1 MTKDAYFEMCE
12 MLGQDPIEEEIPVE
26 VSDFPDLVQQCFVLY
41 GILADNWDSM
51 GGGYM
56 GKDYS
61 IVFNLLQVYQITEP
75 EEILLCLDFLQH
87 MDSVR
92 SKLVAE
98 KIKATSPA
106 TK

>member
-12 MLGQDPIEEEIPVE
+12 MLGQEPNEEEIPVE
-26 VSDFPDLVQQCFVLY
+26 LSDFPELVQQCFVIY
-41 GILADNWDSM
+41 QVLADNWDSM

-61 IVFNLLQVYQITEP
+61 IVFDLFNLYQITEP

-87 MDSVR
+87 MDGIR
-92 SKLVAE
+92 QKLIAE
-98 KIKATSPA
+98 KIKAKNPQP
-106 TK
+106 